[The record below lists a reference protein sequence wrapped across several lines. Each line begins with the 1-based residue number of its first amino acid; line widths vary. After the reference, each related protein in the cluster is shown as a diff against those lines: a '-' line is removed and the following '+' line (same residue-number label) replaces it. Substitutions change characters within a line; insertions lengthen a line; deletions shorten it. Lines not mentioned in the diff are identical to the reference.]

1 MTYSIGEVA
10 KMLNINSST
19 IRYYD
24 KEGLLLNIKHKQGGI
39 RIFDEEDLA
48 WLRMIECLKKS
59 LMSIKEIKVY
69 IDLVK
74 KGDKTIDERLKLFEN
89 RREILLK
96 QIEEINHSLKV
107 LDYKCWYYET
117 AKKEG
122 TTKNMNNKKDDDI
135 PEEYRQI
142 RNELRKL

>member
-107 LDYKCWYYET
+107 LDYKCWYYKT